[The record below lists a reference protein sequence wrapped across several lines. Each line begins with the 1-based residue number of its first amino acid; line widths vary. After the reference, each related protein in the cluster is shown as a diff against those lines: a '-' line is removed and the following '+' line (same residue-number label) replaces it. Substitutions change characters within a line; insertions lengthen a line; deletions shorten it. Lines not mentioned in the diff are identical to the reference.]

1 MHQQLL
7 SPPSFLIRDPA
18 GIRTQDPYIKSVLLY
33 QLSYQIKQIVVL
45 YQSNYLKLRCKI
57 MAFFRSLQA
66 IVLKISLFFGIIAV
80 STLAKSA
87 PLDSL
92 RLADSL
98 FAAGDQTHAA
108 RLYEKIIAEG
118 YTATDPMLLKLA
130 SAYEQQDDV
139 PRLLYYLDVYFD
151 HHPDDA
157 VLRRMSDIARAN
169 NLSGYE
175 TDDLNYFYLFYRK
188 YGNYFLLFLLIP
200 AVYVFIVLLLKVI
213 RKEAIPGRQ
222 KWIIFLYLL
231 LLLVFT
237 NLPEGVQ
244 SGITSRDRVLLR
256 TDPSAAAPV
265 VEVVGRGHKV
275 NILGTKDV
283 YLRVLWH
290 NSFYFIRRD
299 NVWII

>member
-1 MHQQLL
+1 M
-7 SPPSFLIRDPA
+7 A
-18 GIRTQDPYIKSVLLY
+18 SVLA
-33 QLSYQIKQIVVL
+33 
-45 YQSNYLKLRCKI
+45 QSTP
-57 MAFFRSLQA
+57 S
-66 IVLKISLFFGIIAV
+66 
-80 STLAKSA
+80 
-87 PLDSL
+87 DSL

-98 FAAGDQTHAA
+98 FAAGDQAHAA
-108 RLYEKIIAEG
+108 QLYERALVG
-118 YTATDPMLLKLA
+118 GHTATDLMLLKLA
-130 SAYEQQDDV
+130 SAYEQQNDV

-151 HHPDDA
+151 RHPDDA

-200 AVYVFIVLLLKVI
+200 AIYVFTLLVLKVI

-222 KWIIFLYLL
+222 KWVIFLYLL
-231 LLLVFT
+231 LLLVFA
-237 NLPEGVQ
+237 NLPAGFK

-275 NILGTKDV
+275 NILGTKDI
-283 YLRVLWH
+283 YLRVFWH
-290 NSFYFIRRD
+290 NQFYFIRKD